1 MDGRTD
7 SGRRER
13 EGSEPRDKEER
24 GFGGSA
30 QAVLAPYAEFG
41 VNYARGLVDVIDDK
55 GGLNAE
61 SSYDITS
68 MGGFANVRVI
78 EDLVIGAG
86 VNKTNKLN
94 QKKTPTAAMASSDI
108 FRGSAPSN
116 TWSRSSCT
124 SSWSPPTRSRIS
136 DRPSR
141 PILRSATRCSARV
154 CASCTSSKPQGAPRP
169 KGGGREKLSR
179 FGHKLDRPARL

>member
-1 MDGRTD
+1 MLSAPVPAWSSTSGYSNSRAAGNTANRRAGRL
-7 SGRRER
+7 
-13 EGSEPRDKEER
+13 GSSRYEKLPSLESKEER

-30 QAVLAPYAEFG
+30 QVVLAPYAEFG
-41 VNYARGLVDVIDDK
+41 LNYARGLVDVIDDQ

-86 VNKTNKLN
+86 INKTNKLN
-94 QKKTPTAAMASSDI
+94 QKKDPTAAMASSDT

-136 DRPSR
+136 TRPSR
-141 PILRSATRCSARV
+141 RNAAFSNTMFSTRLRFMY
-154 CASCTSSKPQGAPRP
+154 
-169 KGGGREKLSR
+169 L
-179 FGHKLDRPARL
+179 F